1 MRVLNNDNEMRDIVA
16 EVCKLIGNKEV
27 IVKTKT
33 GDTHISFMS
42 RFRSTKTSSDSKI
55 ATSQFRAATI
65 EQ

>member
-42 RFRSTKTSSDSKI
+42 RF
-55 ATSQFRAATI
+55 
-65 EQ
+65 